1 MEKFLR
7 GVFSWKTKD
16 RKKAMA
22 KAKAAPKE
30 KAAPKAKAKAKKVD
44 IGAAVKGVLERA
56 KESNASDNVVYTIS
70 GSDYKMLEELVG

>member
-1 MEKFLR
+1 VEKFLR

-30 KAAPKAKAKAKKVD
+30 KAAPKAKAKKVD

-56 KESNASDNVVYTIS
+56 KESNASDSVVYTIS

>member
-1 MEKFLR
+1 
-7 GVFSWKTKD
+7 
-16 RKKAMA
+16 MA

-30 KAAPKAKAKAKKVD
+30 KAAPKAKAKAKAKKVD

-70 GSDYKMLEELVG
+70 GADYKMLEELVG

>member
-30 KAAPKAKAKAKKVD
+30 KAAPKAKAKKVD
-44 IGAAVKGVLERA
+44 IGAAGKGVLGRA

-70 GSDYKMLEELVG
+70 GADYKMLEELVG

>member
-30 KAAPKAKAKAKKVD
+30 KAAPKAKKVD
-44 IGAAVKGVLERA
+44 IGAAVKSVLERA
-56 KESNASDNVVYTIS
+56 KESNASDSVVYTIS

>member
-30 KAAPKAKAKAKKVD
+30 KAAPKAKAKKVD

-70 GSDYKMLEELVG
+70 GADYKMLEELVG

>member
-1 MEKFLR
+1 VEKFLR

-30 KAAPKAKAKAKKVD
+30 KAAPKAKAKKVD

>member
-1 MEKFLR
+1 
-7 GVFSWKTKD
+7 
-16 RKKAMA
+16 MA

-30 KAAPKAKAKAKKVD
+30 KAAPKAKAKAKAKKVD

-70 GSDYKMLEELVG
+70 ASDYKMLEELVG

>member
-30 KAAPKAKAKAKKVD
+30 KAAPKAKAKKVD

-56 KESNASDNVVYTIS
+56 KEANASDNVVYTIS
-70 GSDYKMLEELVG
+70 GADYKMLEELVG

>member
-30 KAAPKAKAKAKKVD
+30 KAAPKAKAKKVD

-56 KESNASDNVVYTIS
+56 KESNASDSVVYTIS

>member
-30 KAAPKAKAKAKKVD
+30 KAAPKAKAKKVD

>member
-30 KAAPKAKAKAKKVD
+30 KAAPKAKAKKVD

-70 GSDYKMLEELVG
+70 ASDYKMLEELVG

>member
-1 MEKFLR
+1 
-7 GVFSWKTKD
+7 
-16 RKKAMA
+16 MA

-56 KESNASDNVVYTIS
+56 TESNASDSVVYTIS
-70 GSDYKMLEELVG
+70 GADYKMLEELVG

>member
-7 GVFSWKTKD
+7 GVFSWKNKD

-30 KAAPKAKAKAKKVD
+30 KAAPKAKAKKVD

-70 GSDYKMLEELVG
+70 ASDYDAMKELAEG